1 MFSIQFNNY
10 NSYKDLGLIVEHR
23 PNTPITEKDVRHI
36 YIQGRNG
43 SLTEDLG
50 TYRDIEISISFGFKA
65 KDKNNFGYKCRMIK
79 MWLLNVENN
88 KLSFSDDE
96 VFYKVK
102 NIKFDE
108 EGIERGLRTL
118 GKFTVTFVCDPFS
131 YLDSE
136 LITITKNNFIIYNE
150 GTFESQPY
158 MKIFATGDII
168 LNINDEVIKLENI
181 IDYIELDSEIMEC
194 YKEHQN
200 CNNKIIG
207 EFPIL
212 KVGENKISWTGN
224 VSKIEITPR
233 WRCL

>member
-1 MFSIQFNNY
+1 MFSIFFNNL
-10 NSYKDLGLIVEHR
+10 NSSRDLGLAIEHR
-23 PNTPITEKDVRHI
+23 PNIPIAEKDIRQI
-36 YIQGRNG
+36 YVPNRNG

-50 TYRDIEISISFGFKA
+50 TYRDIEISITFGFKA
-65 KDKNNFGYKCRMIK
+65 KDRDNFGYKCRMIK
-79 MWLLNVENN
+79 MWLLNIQDN

-96 VFYKVK
+96 VYYKVK

-136 LITITKNNFIIYNE
+136 LITITKNNSTIYNY

-158 MKIFATGDII
+158 IKIFATGDIT
-168 LNINDEVIKLENI
+168 LNINDRFIKFINVE
-181 IDYIELDSEIMEC
+181 DCIELDSEMMEC
-194 YKEHQN
+194 YKGNKN
-200 CNNKIIG
+200 CNNKIYG

-212 KVGENKISWTGN
+212 KTGKNNISWTGN
-224 VSKIEITPR
+224 VSKIEINPR